1 MFTFQILALLSN
13 GKDMLCAMVKSLQ
26 TISENKPK
34 LFSTLCEDPS
44 HQTLALKKLIVT
56 FLKVKMGHLCRNKN
70 ENMNSLI
77 RHIHKKMPIFKHE

>member
-1 MFTFQILALLSN
+1 MLTFQILALLSN

-44 HQTLALKKLIVT
+44 HQTLALKKLIV
-56 FLKVKMGHLCRNKN
+56 LKVKMGHLCRN
-70 ENMNSLI
+70 ENQNLNSLI
-77 RHIHKKMPIFKHE
+77 RHIHKKMQIFKHE